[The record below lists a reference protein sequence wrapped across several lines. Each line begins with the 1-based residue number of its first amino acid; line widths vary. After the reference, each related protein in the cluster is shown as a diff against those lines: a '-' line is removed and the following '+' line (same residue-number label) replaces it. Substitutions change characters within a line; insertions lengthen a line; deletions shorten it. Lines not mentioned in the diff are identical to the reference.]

1 MDLGLHYTLDDT
13 TSKLDPEVLAI
24 QDAVN
29 PTLSNAFGKVWDLF
43 GQRAAPFTTDEFVV
57 LGRAYTVPEV
67 TVTAAGSA
75 DTWDHISTATGLP
88 VSSGTIDRLTVG
100 DVLLVEDE
108 IVVVKSI
115 DRSANTIAVY
125 ERGAGETTGAR
136 HGTGALTAKIIGN
149 ANIEGTVDVTAKAE
163 ATGTLT
169 NYLQLVE
176 EKVDLSYED
185 SEQARK
191 LGQTEPILKGEAMTR
206 VMQKLAN
213 TAIHGVAVAPSKTLP
228 GMTRGMI
235 QWMKL
240 ASGLKEAVS
249 GAFDEPH
256 LQSAF
261 QAIRLA
267 GGNAN
272 AIVMS
277 PSKKATLNGFSSAD
291 VVSEDVT
298 HGTLGRQILNYNA
311 DGFGV
316 VPVIV
321 DKDMPDSVV
330 AIVNSNKM
338 SKGWKG
344 NDSLRFENEP
354 GNSRQRLQ
362 TLQGKFGLAMEG
374 IGTDH
379 YLLYGLS

>member
-43 GQRAAPFTTDEFVV
+43 GQRAAPFITDEFVV
-57 LGRAYTVPEV
+57 LGRAYTVPEI
-67 TVTAAGSA
+67 TVTASGGGA
-75 DTWDHISTATGLP
+75 DWDTNNDITALP
-88 VSSGTIDRLTVG
+88 VPAADMTKLTVG
-100 DVLLVEDE
+100 DVLLIDDE
-108 IVVVKSI
+108 IVVVKSL
-115 DRSANTIAVY
+115 DRTGNTIDLY
-125 ERGAGETTGAR
+125 ERGAGETTGAA
-136 HGTGALTAKIIGN
+136 HGQAAKTAKIIGN

-163 ATGTLT
+163 ATGTVT

-213 TAIHGVAVAPSKTLP
+213 TAIFGVAVAPSKILP
-228 GMTRGMI
+228 GMTRGMV

-240 ASGLKEAVS
+240 AAGLKEDVS

-272 AIVMS
+272 AIVLS

-291 VVSEDVT
+291 VVNQDVT
-298 HGTLGRQILNYNA
+298 SQTLGRQIVNYNA

-330 AIVNSNKM
+330 AIVNTNKM
-338 SKGWKG
+338 SKGWKAA
-344 NDSLRFENEP
+344 DMLRFADEP

-374 IGTDH
+374 IGSDH
-379 YLLYGLS
+379 YLLYGLT